1 MRAPRAWPSSSAGT
15 SPPASPPAAAAG
27 RTIDAWRHPPT
38 RVEWR
43 DWQADALAEARERG
57 RALLL
62 AFHGGWGRPDLD
74 AAAAA
79 DRELAALIGE
89 ATVPVAVDIDVA
101 PEVAA
106 RFEADAGDV
115 VVAAADASHIARPEP
130 SELRGALAVG
140 PSSARSYEE
149 DQAPREQR
157 TELSPS
163 VVDTATEAALEV
175 PVALGPEALRLL
187 VYTSLRRERP
197 DPLERA
203 ADDLLRRVSA
213 TSTVV
218 RAGESGRL
226 LLALA
231 ETALADA
238 QLREELRAAAAVVA
252 DAVEALRDAS
262 GGFRAWARGDGATAP
277 IVTADGNARMA
288 RGLLHAGVAFDELAW
303 VEAGSRAADFLVRQL
318 RAGTAGFYHA
328 WDGSPSHLGWLGD
341 QTAGALALLAAS
353 EVTGD
358 GDYRDQATE
367 VIHGVTDGWG
377 TSDGRAVEC
386 WSLDDVG
393 GPFDRPQLRLATNVE
408 LAEARLWLGR
418 FTHDERYLQA
428 GLDGLT
434 MFAPDLEAS
443 TEAHVA
449 YARVAD
455 RLQSA
460 RAGTHGRGQRA
471 GGRAGPE
478 RRPAARF
485 RSAHPCRGEVGAARD
500 GGTGRPPPR
509 TTRRALEPHRCG
521 LRPFRRR
528 AVSADRRCGTAV
540 PGRRGQLPRVHRLD
554 GGPQD
559 AGRPRRQSTPSMP
572 AGSRASRKR
581 WSRHMASRS
590 RSLISWAQRWSV
602 TSPRKGWMPT
612 CSQA

>member
-1 MRAPRAWPSSSAGT
+1 MKAPPAWPSSSGGT
-15 SPPASPPAAAAG
+15 SRPASPLG
-27 RTIDAWRHPPT
+27 RRGGAYDRGMATPSDAI
-38 RVEWR
+38 EWR
-43 DWQADALAEARERG
+43 DWQASTLAEARERG

-79 DRELAALIGE
+79 DRELAALISE
-89 ATVPVAVDIDVA
+89 ATVSVAVDIDRA

-140 PSSARSYEE
+140 PGGAPPREE
-149 DQAPREQR
+149 DRAPHEER

-163 VVDTATEAALEV
+163 VLDTATEAALEV

-187 VYTSLRRERP
+187 VYASLRREQP

-262 GGFRAWARGDGATAP
+262 GGFRAWARSDGATAS

-288 RGLLHAGVAFDELAW
+288 RGLLHAGVAFDEPAW

-358 GDYRDQATE
+358 GGYRDQATE
-367 VIHGVTDGWG
+367 VIHGVDDGWG

-393 GPFDRPQLRLATNVE
+393 GPFDVPQLRLATNVE

-418 FTHDERYLQA
+418 FTHNERYLQA

-434 MFAPDLEAS
+434 MFAPDVEAS
-443 TEAHVA
+443 SEAHVA

-460 RAGTHGRGQRA
+460 EPELTVVASAPVGESDRSADPLLASALRIRA
-471 GGRAGPE
+471 
-478 RRPAARF
+478 AARSVQRVTAERDAHHLEQLGVPSSPTGVAYVRF
-485 RSAHPCRGEVGAARD
+485 GGELSAPIDDAE
-500 GGTGRPPPR
+500 
-509 TTRRALEPHRCG
+509 
-521 LRPFRRR
+521 
-528 AVSADRRCGTAV
+528 
-540 PGRRGQLPRVHRLD
+540 RL
-554 GGPQD
+554 
-559 AGRPRRQSTPSMP
+559 
-572 AGSRASRKR
+572 
-581 WSRHMASRS
+581 
-590 RSLISWAQRWSV
+590 
-602 TSPRKGWMPT
+602 
-612 CSQA
+612 SQAVEDTYLAFIG